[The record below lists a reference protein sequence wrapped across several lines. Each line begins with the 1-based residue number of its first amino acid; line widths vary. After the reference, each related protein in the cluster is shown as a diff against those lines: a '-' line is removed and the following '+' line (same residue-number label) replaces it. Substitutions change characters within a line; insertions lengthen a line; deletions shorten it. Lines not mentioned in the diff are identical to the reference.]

1 MTNHD
6 KPEKDIRDKVSEW
19 LSNEGYP
26 LEFFSASTF
35 HSNGFYVRQGYY
47 VQDLHSDSPREIDIL
62 AELTSFSPE
71 PSFLR
76 ICYVVECKWS
86 GDKPWVVFTSRHHQ
100 IAESA
105 CIAQTIGSEVGEA
118 ILWSLAGDKTFQ
130 SLNTFSTPET
140 PGFNGR
146 QVFSKSNDVFYNAM
160 QSVASAANS
169 LAKEYNRGNRSLQD
183 TLDAAVIIL
192 PVIVLDGLLFKAS
205 FNETNGQIE
214 LESANQIRIHW
225 RGAESS
231 KFPFTTIDIVTSEKL
246 DAFTKQRSKEANYM
260 LRHMAKTLEIFQ
272 ECVKQNSLAPLS
284 LQKAPRGMM
293 GLPPFLAKIRAL
305 AQDEKSNLRKRISS
319 SNEQQP

>member
-1 MTNHD
+1 MIDND

-26 LEFFSASTF
+26 LEFFSAGTF
-35 HSNGFYVRQGYY
+35 HSNGFYVRQRYY
-47 VQDLHSDSPREIDIL
+47 VQDLHSDSPREIDVL
-62 AELTSFSPE
+62 AEITSFSPE

-86 GDKPWVVFTSRHHQ
+86 GDKPWAVFTSRHHQ

-118 ILWSLAGDKTFQ
+118 ILWSLAGDKAFH

-146 QVFSKSNDVFYNAM
+146 QVFSKSNDVFYSAM

-169 LAKEYNRGNRSLQD
+169 LAKEYNRSNRSLQD
-183 TLDAAVIIL
+183 TLHAAVIIF
-192 PVIVLDGLLFKAS
+192 PVIVLDGLLYKVS

-214 LESANQIRIHW
+214 LESADQIRIHW
-225 RGAESS
+225 RGAETS
-231 KFPFTTIDIVTSEKL
+231 KFPFTTIDIVTSDKL
-246 DAFTKQRSKEANYM
+246 DAFAKQRGEEAHFM
-260 LRHMAKTLEIFQ
+260 LQHMTKTLEIFQ

-284 LQKAPRGMM
+284 IQRAPRGMV
-293 GLPPFLAKIRAL
+293 GLPPFLAKIRASE
-305 AQDEKSNLRKRISS
+305 QEEKSSSRKRISS
-319 SNEQQP
+319 SDEPQP

>member
-1 MTNHD
+1 MTNAD
-6 KPEKDIRDKVSEW
+6 KSEKDIKDKVSEW

-35 HSNGFYVRQGYY
+35 HSSGFQVRQGYY
-47 VQDLHSDSPREIDIL
+47 VQDLQSDTPREIDVL
-62 AELTSFSPE
+62 AEMTSFSPE

-86 GDKPWVVFTSRHHQ
+86 GDKPWTVFTSRHHQ

-118 ILWSLAGDKTFQ
+118 ILWSLAGDKNFQALDTF
-130 SLNTFSTPET
+130 TTPNT

-146 QVFSKSNDVFYNAM
+146 QVFSKSNDVFYSAM

-169 LAKEYNRGNRSLQD
+169 LAKEYNRGNRSLQE
-183 TLDAAVIIL
+183 TLQAAIIIF

-214 LESANQIRIHW
+214 LESTDQVRIHW
-225 RGAESS
+225 RGAETS
-231 KFPFTTIDIVTSEKL
+231 KFPFTTIDIVTSSKL
-246 DAFTKQRSKEANYM
+246 DAFTKQRSKEAHFM
-260 LRHMAKTLEIFQ
+260 LEHMTKTLEVFQ
-272 ECVKQNSLAPLS
+272 ECVKQNSLEPLS
-284 LQKAPRGMM
+284 IQRAARGMK
-293 GLPPFLAKIRAL
+293 GLPPFLAKIRAS
-305 AQDEKSNLRKRISS
+305 AEDEKRNSRKRIAST
-319 SNEQQP
+319 NKPQP